1 MSKGSK
7 RRPQFV
13 EEDELADHWW
23 QTFGEGEAAEH
34 ELVKQGT
41 KGDSKTHPIKERTRE
56 RR

>member
-13 EEDELADHWW
+13 EEEELGDRWER
-23 QTFGEGEAAEH
+23 TFGEQVERDLTRQATRGE
-34 ELVKQGT
+34 
-41 KGDSKTHPIKERTRE
+41 SKTHPIKERERE